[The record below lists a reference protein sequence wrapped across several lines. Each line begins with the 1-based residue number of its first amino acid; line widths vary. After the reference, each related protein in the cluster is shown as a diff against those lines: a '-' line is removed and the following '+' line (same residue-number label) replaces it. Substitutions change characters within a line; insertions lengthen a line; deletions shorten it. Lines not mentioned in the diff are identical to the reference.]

1 MSRIGNKHIDL
12 PAGVTVSEDNGF
24 AIVKGP
30 KGELKVKL
38 NKGIQMNVEGTV
50 VSFKRE
56 NETKQVKQNH
66 GTVRANVHNAVV
78 GVSEGY
84 KKTLEMRG
92 IGYKAQ
98 MKGQAVEIWAGYSH
112 TVVINPEEGVKI
124 TLPNATDIEVEGIDK
139 QKVGQT
145 AALIREVRP
154 PEPYLGKGIR
164 YKDEVVITKE
174 GKRAGAGNFWHCR
187 NTKTLSLSF

>member
-24 AIVKGP
+24 AVVKGP
-30 KGELKVKL
+30 KGELRVKL
-38 NKGIQMNVEGTV
+38 NKGITMEVEGTR

-56 NETKQVKQNH
+56 SEVKQIKQNH
-66 GTVRANVHNAVV
+66 GTTRANVHNAVV

-84 KKTLEMRG
+84 KRTLEMKG

-112 TVVINPEEGVKI
+112 TVIIQPEEGVKI
-124 TLPNATDIEVEGIDK
+124 SLPNATDIDVEGIDK

-145 AALIREVRP
+145 AALIRGVRP

-164 YKDEVVITKE
+164 YKGEVVITKE
-174 GKRAGAGNFWHCR
+174 GKRAGAG
-187 NTKTLSLSF
+187 K